1 MKKDASIQKISTHIT
16 RNIIFTLLC
25 FPPIFVIFMGAA
37 EFIILR
43 PHTSPG
49 IWFAVICPLALGI
62 IIAILCA
69 RRIKQRLASGDSQG
83 AAKIYKKNKKGFLV
97 AVIVIWAIGAY
108 ATFSLPAF
116 GLFTVDNMN
125 ASAKR
130 TLKELAKVQDTYH
143 DKHGMYANNLTDLNY
158 WGNQGFGGIKIQI
171 HEATRDCWVATA
183 GYKRG
188 PFKYIFT
195 YDHCGGGLQNNKP

>member
-1 MKKDASIQKISTHIT
+1 MKKDASTQKISTHIS

-49 IWFAVICPLALGI
+49 IWFAVICSLALGI
-62 IIAILCA
+62 VIAIFCV

-83 AAKIYKKNKKGFLV
+83 AEKIYKKSKKGFLV
-97 AVIVIWAIGAY
+97 AVIVIWAIGVYVA
-108 ATFSLPAF
+108 FSLPAF
-116 GLFTVDNMN
+116 GLFTVGNMN

-130 TLKELAKVQDTYH
+130 SLEKLAEVQNTYH
-143 DKHGMYANNLTDLNY
+143 DKHKRYTNNLRDLNY
-158 WGNQGFGGIKIQI
+158 WGNRGIKVQI
-171 HEATRDCWVATA
+171 HEATLDCWVATA

>member
-1 MKKDASIQKISTHIT
+1 MKKDTSSQKISTHIT
-16 RNIIFTLLC
+16 RNSIFTLLC

-83 AAKIYKKNKKGFLV
+83 AEKIYKKSKKGFLV
-97 AVIVIWAIGAY
+97 AVIVIWAIGVYVA
-108 ATFSLPAF
+108 FSLPAF
-116 GLFTVDNMN
+116 GLFTVGNMN

-130 TLKELAKVQDTYH
+130 SLEKLAEVQNTYH
-143 DKHGMYANNLTDLNY
+143 DKHKRYTNNLRDLNY
-158 WGNQGFGGIKIQI
+158 WGNRGIKVQI

-195 YDHCGGGLQNNKP
+195 YDHCGGGLQENKP

>member
-1 MKKDASIQKISTHIT
+1 MKKDTSTQKISTRAT

-62 IIAILCA
+62 VIAILRA
-69 RRIKQRLASGDSQG
+69 RRIKKRLASGDSQG
-83 AAKIYKKNKKGFLV
+83 AEKIYKKSKKGFLI
-97 AVIVIWAIGAY
+97 AVIVIWAIGVY
-108 ATFSLPAF
+108 VTFSLPAF
-116 GLFTVDNMN
+116 GLFTVGNMN

-130 TLKELAKVQDTYH
+130 SLEKLAEVQNTYH
-143 DKHGMYANNLTDLNY
+143 DKHKRYTNNLTDLNY
-158 WGNQGFGGIKIQI
+158 WGKRGIKVQI

>member
-1 MKKDASIQKISTHIT
+1 MKKDTSSQKISTHIT
-16 RNIIFTLLC
+16 RNSIFTLLC

-83 AAKIYKKNKKGFLV
+83 AEKIYKKSKKGFLV
-97 AVIVIWAIGAY
+97 AVIVIWAIGVYVA
-108 ATFSLPAF
+108 FSLPAF
-116 GLFTVDNMN
+116 GLFTVGNMN

-130 TLKELAKVQDTYH
+130 SLEKLAEVQNTYH
-143 DKHGMYANNLTDLNY
+143 DKHKRYTNNLRDLNY
-158 WGNQGFGGIKIQI
+158 WGNRGIKVQI

>member
-1 MKKDASIQKISTHIT
+1 MKIDSSTQKVSTHAT

-25 FPPIFVIFMGAA
+25 FPPIFLNFRYAA
-37 EFIILR
+37 AFIILH
-43 PHTSPG
+43 PYKSPV

-83 AAKIYKKNKKGFLV
+83 AEKIYKKSKKGFLV

-108 ATFSLPAF
+108 AAFSLPAF
-116 GLFTVDNMN
+116 GYFTVGNMN
-125 ASAKR
+125 ANAKS
-130 TLKELAKVQDTYH
+130 TLEEIAKIQDTYH
-143 DKHGMYANNLTDLNY
+143 DNHGMYTNNLKDLNY
-158 WGNQGFGGIKIQI
+158 IGWPHGIKVQI
-171 HEATRDCWVATA
+171 HEATHDCWVATA

-195 YDHCGGGLQNNKP
+195 YDHCGGGLQENKP

>member
-1 MKKDASIQKISTHIT
+1 MKKDTSTQKISTRAT

-49 IWFAVICPLALGI
+49 IWFAVICSLALGI
-62 IIAILCA
+62 VIAIFCV
-69 RRIKQRLASGDSQG
+69 RRIKKRLASGDSQG
-83 AAKIYKKNKKGFLV
+83 AEKIYKKSKKGFLV
-97 AVIVIWAIGAY
+97 AVIVIWAIGVYVA
-108 ATFSLPAF
+108 FSLPAF
-116 GLFTVDNMN
+116 GLFTVGNMN

-130 TLKELAKVQDTYH
+130 SLEKLAEVQNTYH
-143 DKHGMYANNLTDLNY
+143 DKHKRYTNNLRDLNY
-158 WGNQGFGGIKIQI
+158 WGNRGIKVQI

>member
-1 MKKDASIQKISTHIT
+1 MKKDTSTQKISTRAT

-49 IWFAVICPLALGI
+49 IWFAVICSLALGI
-62 IIAILCA
+62 VIAILRA
-69 RRIKQRLASGDSQG
+69 RRIKKRLASGDSQG
-83 AAKIYKKNKKGFLV
+83 AEKIYKKSKKGFLV
-97 AVIVIWAIGAY
+97 AVIVIWAIGVYVA
-108 ATFSLPAF
+108 FSLPAF
-116 GLFTVDNMN
+116 GLFTVGNMN

-130 TLKELAKVQDTYH
+130 SLEKLAEVQNTYH
-143 DKHGMYANNLTDLNY
+143 DKHKRYTNNLRDLNY
-158 WGNQGFGGIKIQI
+158 WGNRGIKVQI

-183 GYKRG
+183 EYKRG